1 MRFLLQKMTALT
13 CLGALLLALGSN
25 AFAEEKQA
33 TLIPPK
39 LQQQS
44 VELRTVYKYSLL
56 PGIRLCDPDNE
67 QQKASTRVNCQ
78 SPELINSI
86 STRDRR
92 SYALEHSTIVH
103 ENVAPNGN
111 ILRIDFS
118 RKAFRK
124 N

>member
-1 MRFLLQKMTALT
+1 MKFLLQKTTALIY
-13 CLGALLLALGSN
+13 LVALLLAVSSN
-25 AFAEEKQA
+25 TFAAEQQV
-33 TLIPPK
+33 TPIPPE
-39 LQQQS
+39 LHQQS

-67 QQKASTRVNCQ
+67 QALMHVNCQ
-78 SPELINSI
+78 TPELIDSI
-86 STRDRR
+86 STRDREI
-92 SYALEHSTIVH
+92 YALERSTIVH